1 MTTTLL
7 PPSYPTG
14 VGPAYDSIQELLDAL
29 WDRSMDLESQFIKDN
44 DEYALKQFRMN
55 FMVIQYWE
63 EIYSLIL
70 QDSGY

>member
-7 PPSYPTG
+7 PPSSPTG

-29 WDRSMDLESQFIKDN
+29 WDRSMDFESQFVNGN
-44 DEYALKQFRMN
+44 DEYALRQFRMN

-70 QDSGY
+70 QDNAN